1 MGTVT
6 EYSTIILSSFNL
18 LVHLCLYCLLLLFMM
33 SIENFTL
40 TLMYVCIFLLKIV
53 QHAQHFLEKAPVG
66 DKVNVSHD
74 PMTHHAD
81 TDLVMTQEP
90 PLDCPIL
97 VAIKQR

>member
-1 MGTVT
+1 
-6 EYSTIILSSFNL
+6 
-18 LVHLCLYCLLLLFMM
+18 MM

-40 TLMYVCIFLLKIV
+40 TLMYVCIFCSKLYNMLNI
-53 QHAQHFLEKAPVG
+53 FWREPPVG

-97 VAIKQR
+97 IAIKQRRRKLRTIPYLLPGRINNSY